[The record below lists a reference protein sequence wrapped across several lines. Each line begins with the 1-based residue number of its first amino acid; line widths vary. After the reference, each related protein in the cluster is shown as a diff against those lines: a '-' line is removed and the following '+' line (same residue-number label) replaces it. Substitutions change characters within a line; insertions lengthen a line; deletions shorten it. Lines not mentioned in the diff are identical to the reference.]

1 MALDFNVSPYYD
13 DYDPK
18 KDFYRVLFQP
28 GVAVQARELNQL
40 QSILQNQIEKFG
52 DNIFK
57 RGTIIEGCNITK
69 HDIFPYVKIK
79 DLETDGT
86 PVSIA
91 SYENLSVR
99 NSSNVSA
106 YIVKTVSGFES
117 RAPDLN
123 TLYVTY
129 NGSGTDSNTGSFS
142 PGDILQVFDSTYPI
156 FKMKVIDGSSK
167 FSNAD
172 TVVVMSAIAVTNSTG
187 GNTFPAGAFQAGHII
202 QNGVANATI
211 IEANTTAN
219 SEALILKIKPL
230 ATDLISAN
238 TIKWRFGAGDTIRN
252 ATTANVANVAA
263 TIGVGAEA
271 SITTDTLGKIT
282 ALTVTSGGAGYY
294 VEPHVTVKIETTS
307 SISSAEIAQLDVSAL
322 NYLSSITVANSAVS
336 SIGTGYGITVDEGT
350 IYQKGF
356 FSRVSNQIEVVNKYS
371 NTGFTKSVGFS
382 TVATT
387 VNSNQDT
394 SLLDNATGTYNYAAP
409 GADRLKLTPVLYV
422 LDKVEAD
429 ANTDFLP
436 IIEFADGNPYKQN
449 LSTIYNVIGDEIAKR
464 TYEESGNYFLNQFTV
479 TTKDSETL
487 AETPSVFKIAI
498 DPGTAYINGYRVQT
512 NDNYIANVEKG
523 IDTANNNAASIRLGY
538 GNFIRVK
545 ELGGVFEFNTGATV
559 ELYDT
564 AKTYLSLGGGAIT
577 TVGTKIGEARIRSV
591 VNEASNAE
599 PGSKDAT
606 YRLYLFDIVMSAGKN
621 FSSVRSIYH
630 GGTNKGIADVVLN
643 SAGAAELIDTRDSSL
658 LFKAVDAMKAANNMT
673 YTYRTV
679 NQGELANSTGY
690 IVLNLAAGE
699 NFPYA
704 GQLNTSELRDFVI
717 VPLADYEGQTNAT
730 GTITTTTTST
740 NVAGAGGMDF
750 RTSFNVGDWV
760 KFGNTTSTSYGQV
773 AQITGA
779 SSMILTSNAAAAYT
793 GGTMK
798 VAYPKNIPIS
808 LTNNGSKWA
817 NVETGNSQ
825 VLTIYIANTIANTS
839 GSSTSANIAI
849 AYNATR
855 TNVSSVAKTVQRN
868 IFTRIRT
875 ANNDASVRGPWALG
889 VSDVFRLRNVYIAN
903 GASRDI
909 TFNVSTDIQN
919 SGTANAFL
927 LFPDTP
933 FANGD
938 SLVYSNTA
946 GVGVLGGLANNGTY
960 YVVHANSSGFALSA
974 TRGGAN
980 LTLTANSSSTHKF
993 TGSPLFFGPNTFGV
1007 TDVTND
1013 FYIDMNHKEDYMDT
1027 SYLYRKPRR
1036 TVLSTN
1042 DVLLVKYD
1050 AFTGTAGVKTVSSY
1064 PISDGESFTALSA
1077 SANVHTMELPE
1088 FIGTSGKYYDLRD
1101 QFDFRPRSN
1110 NTIGFITDITS
1121 VAAGANAATI
1131 INPSEP
1137 SDATRFA
1144 STEQYFPAP
1153 DTTLTANIEYYLGR
1167 SDRVVV
1173 NSEGDFIIRRGK
1185 PGFISEIPSQP
1196 KNSLT
1201 LDVLRIAPY
1210 PSIPLGCSSDI
1221 IKIIDT
1227 KVGNETLSGTR
1238 RKTYTV
1244 VPTFTQQDR
1253 NNIQVKSYK
1262 MADIGALE
1270 NRIATL
1276 EYYVGFTLAEA
1287 LANARFIPSSLDA
1300 LLNRFRYGFFVD
1312 PFTDYNYADVGNP
1325 EFWATIR
1332 NNQLGPK
1339 LTELNLEFKDD
1350 GGATGVLTLPF
1361 TEFNVITQA
1370 DATDGPVVTAPPVD
1384 PGTTTTDPEPDP
1396 TGEVTT
1402 TTVTQTT
1409 ATVTE
1414 SQRSISN
1421 NDNGSVYE
1429 DFFYTMSSLFG
1440 PVEFYINSRDNNI
1453 ALEVFQSASS
1463 SGPWASTYTSATALP
1478 VSSADISNKGLS
1490 GLNDGRPFEHQGS
1503 LTRKSYG
1510 PAGGFLEDHFK
1521 LLWNHDPAAGRYYRL
1536 RIYKGSKHGG
1546 FLQNSKAGTFGFKL
1560 FYPTDSVTTNTI
1572 TTTNPTRFTFNGT
1585 VNTILPSEFT
1595 LQMTLN
1601 FAGEYGFNLYGG
1613 GVGGS
1618 GGVFIADSQAFKIAV
1633 TGLKPN
1639 TYHKFIFN
1647 NEDQTA
1653 KCSQSRTTTTNTDGL
1668 LSDANGVIAFDFYYD
1683 AGINE
1688 ATTDIQQQ
1696 NKLAL
1701 AVAGVK
1707 SFVLQSFDG
1716 TSKAGGSI
1724 NMKYYTPIWMAT
1736 ETATTP
1742 PLNVSPSVTT
1752 TTTTSDGLT
1761 TLSITSGTT
1770 TTNLSPQALDKIADA
1785 IDENNVDFRDRFDGY
1800 RMSYR

>member
-86 PVSIA
+86 PVAVSA
-91 SYENLSVR
+91 YENLSVR

-106 YIVKTVSGFES
+106 YIVKTVTGFES
-117 RAPDLN
+117 RSPDLN

-129 NGSGTDSNTGSFS
+129 NGSGADNNTATFS
-142 PGDILQVFDSTYPI
+142 PGDILEVFDATYPI

-172 TVVVMSAIAVTNSTG
+172 SVVVMSAIAVTNSTG
-187 GNTFPAGAFQAGHII
+187 GNTFPAGAFAAGQII

-219 SEALILKIKPL
+219 SEVLILKVKPL
-230 ATDLISAN
+230 ENDLISAN

-252 ATTANVANVAA
+252 ANTANVANVVA
-263 TIGVGAEA
+263 TIGIGAEA
-271 SITTDTLGKIT
+271 SITTDTLGKVT

-294 VEPHVTVKIETTS
+294 VPPHITIKIETTS
-307 SISSAEIAQLDVSAL
+307 SVSSAEIAQLDVSAL
-322 NYLSSITVANSAVS
+322 NYLSSITVANAAVS

-356 FSRVSNQIEVVNKYS
+356 FSRVGGQIEVVNKYS
-371 NTGFTKSVGFS
+371 NTGFTKSVGF
-382 TVATT
+382 TT
-387 VNSNQDT
+387 VQTTINSNQDT

-422 LDKVEAD
+422 LDKADAD
-429 ANTDFLP
+429 ANTEFLP

-449 LSTIYNVIGDEIAKR
+449 LSTIYNVIGDEMAKR
-464 TYEESGNYFLNQFTV
+464 TYEESGNYFLNQFMV

-512 NDNYIANVEKG
+512 TKNYIANVDKG

-545 ELGGVFEFNTGATV
+545 ELGGVFEFNKGATV
-559 ELYDT
+559 ELYNT
-564 AKTYLSLGGGAIT
+564 EKTYLSLGGGAIT
-577 TVGTKIGEARIRSV
+577 TAGTKIGEARIRSV

-599 PGSKDAT
+599 PGSKEAT
-606 YRLYLFDIVMSAGKN
+606 YRLYLFDIVMSPGKN
-621 FSSVRSIYH
+621 FSDVRSVYH
-630 GGTNKGIADVVLN
+630 NGTNKGIADVIVN
-643 SAGAAELIDTRDSSL
+643 SANNAELIDTRDSSL
-658 LFKAVDAMKAANNMT
+658 LFKTVDAMKYANNMT
-673 YTYRTV
+673 YTYRTI
-679 NQGELANSTGY
+679 NQGETANSDGY
-690 IVLNLAAGE
+690 IVLNLGAGE
-699 NFPYA
+699 VFPYT
-704 GQLNTSELRDFVI
+704 GELNTSEKRDFVVI
-717 VPLADYEGQTNAT
+717 PLADYEGQTNAT
-730 GTITTTTTST
+730 GTITTTTTSA

-760 KFGNTTSTSYGQV
+760 KFGNTTSSAYGQV
-773 AQITGA
+773 SQITGA
-779 SSMILTSNAAAAYT
+779 SSMILTSNASTAYT

-798 VAYPKNIPIS
+798 IAYPKNVPIS
-808 LTNNGSKWA
+808 LTNDPTKWA
-817 NVETGNSQ
+817 NVNSSQ
-825 VLTIYIANTIANTS
+825 VLTIYLANTIANST
-839 GSSTSANIAI
+839 GSSTTANIAI
-849 AYNATR
+849 TYNATR
-855 TNVSSVAKTVQRN
+855 TNVSSAAKTVQRN
-868 IFTRIRT
+868 IFTRIVT
-875 ANNDASVRGPWALG
+875 ANNADSVRGPWALG
-889 VSDVFRLRNVYIAN
+889 VSDAFRLRNVYIAN

-909 TFNVSTDIQN
+909 TFNVSTDIEN

-927 LFPDTP
+927 LFANTP

-938 SLVYSNTA
+938 ALVYSNTA
-946 GVGVLGGLANNGTY
+946 GVGVLGGLSNANTY
-960 YVVHANSSGFALSA
+960 YVVYANSSGFALSA

-993 TGSPLFFGPNTFGV
+993 TGSPVFFGPNTYGV
-1007 TDVTND
+1007 SDVTND

-1042 DVLLVKYD
+1042 DVLLIKYD

-1064 PISDGESFTALSA
+1064 PISDGESFTALSS
-1077 SANVHTMELPE
+1077 SANVHTMEIPE

-1110 NTIGFITDITS
+1110 NTIGFITDVTS
-1121 VAAGANAATI
+1121 VAAGANAASI
-1131 INPSEP
+1131 FNPTEP
-1137 SDATRFA
+1137 SDVNRFA
-1144 STEQYFPAP
+1144 SAEQYFPAP
-1153 DTTLTANIEYYLGR
+1153 DTTLTANIQYYLGR
-1167 SDRVVV
+1167 TDRVVV
-1173 NSEGDFIIRRGK
+1173 NSEGDFIIRKGK
-1185 PGFISEIPSQP
+1185 PGFMNEIPAQP

-1201 LDVLRIAPY
+1201 LDVLRISPY
-1210 PSIPLGCSSDI
+1210 PSIPVGCSSDI

-1238 RKTYTV
+1238 RRLYTAQPTYT
-1244 VPTFTQQDR
+1244 QNDR
-1253 NNIQVKSYK
+1253 NNIQIKSYR

-1270 NRIATL
+1270 SRIATL

-1332 NNQLGPK
+1332 NHQLGPK

-1350 GGATGVLTLPF
+1350 GGATGILTLPF

-1370 DATDGPVVTAPPVD
+1370 DATDGPVVTAPPAANTAAN
-1384 PGTTTTDPEPDP
+1384 TTPEPDP
-1396 TGEVTT
+1396 TGPVTL

-1414 SQRSISN
+1414 SQRSISG
-1421 NDNGSVYE
+1421 NDNGTVYE
-1429 DFFYTMSSLFG
+1429 EFYYTMSSLFG
-1440 PVEFYINSRDNNI
+1440 PVEFYLISRDNNN
-1453 ALEVFQSASS
+1453 ALEVFQSTSA
-1463 SGPWASTYTSATALP
+1463 SGPWTSTYSSQNAVIIETNDVSA
-1478 VSSADISNKGLS
+1478 KGLA
-1490 GLNDGRPFEHQGS
+1490 GLNDARPIERLSGT
-1503 LTRKSYG
+1503 LNRKSYG
-1510 PAGGFLEDHFK
+1510 PVGGFIEDQFK
-1521 LLWNHDPAAGRYYRL
+1521 LLWNHDPTGGRFYKL
-1536 RIYKGSKHGG
+1536 RIYKGENHGG
-1546 FLQNSKAGTFGFKL
+1546 QGKGGTYGFKL

-1572 TTTNPTRFTFNGT
+1572 TTTNPTKFVFTGT
-1585 VNTILPSEFT
+1585 VASITPSEFT
-1595 LQMTLN
+1595 LYMSANYAGAYGLN
-1601 FAGEYGFNLYGG
+1601 LFGG
-1613 GVGGS
+1613 GAVPSGAG
-1618 GGVFIADSQAFKIAV
+1618 GGVFIGDNQMFQIAV
-1633 TGLKPN
+1633 TSLKPN

-1647 NEDQTA
+1647 GEDQTA
-1653 KCSQSRTTTTNTDGL
+1653 KCSQVRTSTTNTNGL
-1668 LSDANGVIAFDFYYD
+1668 LSDQNGVITLDFYYD

-1688 ATTDIQQQ
+1688 ATSDQQQQ
-1696 NKLAL
+1696 NKLLQAI
-1701 AVAGVK
+1701 AGVK
-1707 SFVLQSFDG
+1707 SFTLQSYDG
-1716 TSKAGGSI
+1716 TSKATASI
-1724 NMKYYTPIWMAT
+1724 NMKYYAPVWLQA
-1736 ETATTP
+1736 ETATTST
-1742 PLNVSPSVTT
+1742 LNATTSVTT
-1752 TTTTSDGLT
+1752 TTTTSDSLT
-1761 TLSITSGTT
+1761 TMSVDTSTT
-1770 TTNLSPQALDKIADA
+1770 PTNISSAVADKIAAA
-1785 IDENNVDFRDRFDGY
+1785 IDDNNIDFRDY
-1800 RMSYR
+1800 LPSYKMSFR

>member
-86 PVSIA
+86 PIAVST
-91 SYENLSVR
+91 YENLAVR

-106 YIVKTVSGFES
+106 HIWKTVPGFES
-117 RAPDLN
+117 RAPDLA
-123 TLYVTY
+123 TLYVAY
-129 NGSGTDSNTGSFS
+129 NGTGIDSNTATFAA
-142 PGDILQVFDSTYPI
+142 GDILQVFDTTYPV

-172 TVVVMSAIAVTNSTG
+172 AVVVMSAIAVTNSTG
-187 GNTFPAGAFQAGHII
+187 GNTFPAGAFQAGHVI

-230 ATDLISAN
+230 AVDLLTAN
-238 TIKWRFGAGDTIRN
+238 TTKWRFGGGDTIRN
-252 ATTANVANVAA
+252 VTTANVANVVAS
-263 TIGVGAEA
+263 IGIGAEG
-271 SITTDTLGKIT
+271 SITTDSLGKVT
-282 ALTVTSGGAGYY
+282 ALTVTSGGSGYY
-294 VEPHVTVKIETTS
+294 VEPHVTIMIETTS
-307 SISSAEIAQLDVSAL
+307 SVTTAEIAQLDVAAL
-322 NYLSSITVANSAVS
+322 NYLSSITVANAAVS

-356 FSRVSNQIEVVNKYS
+356 FSRVSKQTEVVNKYS

-382 TVATT
+382 TVSTT

-409 GADRLKLTPVLYV
+409 GADRLKLTPQLYV
-422 LDKVEAD
+422 LDKTDAD
-429 ANTDFLP
+429 ANTEFLP

-464 TYEESGNYFLNQFTV
+464 TYEESGNYVLNQFLV
-479 TTKDSETL
+479 NTKDSDTL
-487 AETPSVFKIAI
+487 AETPAVFKVAI

-512 NDNYIANVEKG
+512 IKNYLANVDKG
-523 IDTANNNAASIRLGY
+523 IDTANNNAASIKLGY

-545 ELGGVFEFNTGATV
+545 ELGGVFQFNTGATV
-559 ELYDT
+559 ELYST
-564 AKTYLSLGGGAIT
+564 ARAYLSSGGGAIT
-577 TVGTKIGEARIRSV
+577 TAGTKIGEARIRSV

-599 PGSKDAT
+599 PGSKEAV
-606 YRLYLFDIVMSAGKN
+606 YRLYLFDIVMSSGKN
-621 FSSVRSIYH
+621 FSDVRSVYH
-630 GGTNKGIADVVLN
+630 NGTNKGIADVILN
-643 SAGAAELIDTRDSSL
+643 SANNAELIDTRDSSL
-658 LFKAVDAMKAANNMT
+658 LFKTVDAMKSANNMT
-673 YTYRTV
+673 YTYRTI
-679 NQGELANSTGY
+679 NQGESANSTGY
-690 IVLNLAAGE
+690 IVLNLGAGE
-699 NFPYA
+699 TFPYS
-704 GQLNTSELRDFVI
+704 GQLNTSELRDFVV

-730 GTITTTTTST
+730 GTITTTTTSA
-740 NVAGAGGMDF
+740 NVTGASGMDF

-760 KFGNTTSTSYGQV
+760 KFGNTTSSSYGQV

-779 SSMILTSNAAAAYT
+779 SSMILTSNASTAYT

-798 VAYPKNIPIS
+798 VAYPKSVPIP
-808 LTNNGSKWA
+808 LTNDPAKWA

-825 VLTIYIANTIANTS
+825 VLTIYLANTIANSS

-889 VSDVFRLRNVYIAN
+889 VSDAFRLRNVYIAN

-927 LFPDTP
+927 LFANTP

-938 SLVYSNTA
+938 ALVYSNTA
-946 GVGVLGGLANNGTY
+946 GVGVLGGLANNTTY
-960 YVVHANSSGFALSA
+960 YVVYANSSGFALSA

-980 LTLTANSSSTHKF
+980 LTLTSNSSSTHKF
-993 TGSPLFFGPNTFGV
+993 TGAPTYFGPNTYGV

-1027 SYLYRKPRR
+1027 SYLSRKPRR
-1036 TVLSTN
+1036 TVLNTN
-1042 DVLLVKYD
+1042 DILLVKYD
-1050 AFTGTAGVKTVSSY
+1050 AYTGTAGVKTVSSY

-1077 SANVHTMELPE
+1077 SANVHTMEIPE
-1088 FIGTSGKYYDLRD
+1088 FVGTSGRYYDLRD

-1110 NTIGFITDITS
+1110 NTIGFITDVTS

-1131 INPSEP
+1131 INPTEP
-1137 SDATRFA
+1137 SDSTRFA
-1144 STEQYFPAP
+1144 SAEQYFPAP
-1153 DTTLTANIEYYLGR
+1153 DTTLTANIQYYLGR
-1167 SDRVVV
+1167 NDRVTVDT
-1173 NSEGDFIIRRGK
+1173 EGEFTVRKGR
-1185 PGFISEIPSQP
+1185 PGFMNDIPTEP
-1196 KNSLT
+1196 KNSIT
-1201 LDVLRIAPY
+1201 LDILKIAPY
-1210 PSIPLGCSSDI
+1210 PSIPLAKSDDI
-1221 IKIIDT
+1221 SKIMDT
-1227 KVGNETLSGTR
+1227 KVGNDGTFGR
-1238 RKTYTV
+1238 RKDIYTALT
-1244 VPTFTQQDR
+1244 TFTNSDR
-1253 NNIQVKSYK
+1253 NAIQIKSYK
-1262 MADIGALE
+1262 MADISSLE

-1312 PFTDYNYADVGNP
+1312 PFTDYSYGDIGNP

-1332 NNQLGPK
+1332 DNQLGPK

-1350 GGATGVLTLPF
+1350 TGANGVLTLPF
-1361 TEFNVITQA
+1361 TEYNVITQA
-1370 DATDGPVVTAPPVD
+1370 DATDGPVVVANTAANTPGPP
-1384 PGTTTTDPEPDP
+1384 PDP
-1396 TGEVTT
+1396 TGPVTI

-1409 ATVTE
+1409 ATVVQE
-1414 SQRSISN
+1414 QRSTSHS
-1421 NDNGSVYE
+1421 DDYPVYE
-1429 DFFYTMSSLFG
+1429 DFYYTMSSLFG
-1440 PVEFYINSRDNNI
+1440 PVEFYINSRDNNA
-1453 ALEVFQSASS
+1453 ALEVFQSTTA
-1463 SGPWASTYTSATALP
+1463 SGPWVTTHTSASAVLIT
-1478 VSSADISNKGLS
+1478 SADITTKGLL
-1490 GLNDGRPFEHQGS
+1490 GLNGGRPYENIGGT
-1503 LTRKSYG
+1503 LNRKSYG
-1510 PAGGFLEDHFK
+1510 PAGVGGFIEDQFK
-1521 LLWNHDPAAGRYYRL
+1521 LLWNHDPTYGQYYKL
-1536 RIYKGSKHGG
+1536 RVYKGDNHGG
-1546 FLQNSKAGTFGFKL
+1546 QGQGGTFGFKL

-1572 TTTNPTRFTFNGT
+1572 TVTNPSRFTFNGT
-1585 VNTILPSEFT
+1585 VNTLSPQEFT
-1595 LQMTLN
+1595 MLMTAGYTDYGLN
-1601 FAGEYGFNLYGG
+1601 LFGG
-1613 GVGGS
+1613 GASAYGAGAA
-1618 GGVFIADSQAFKIAV
+1618 GTFIADSQMFQLAI

-1639 TYHKFIFN
+1639 TYHKFMFN

-1653 KCSQSRTTTTNTDGL
+1653 KCSQVRTSTTNTNGL
-1668 LSDANGVIAFDFYYD
+1668 LSDANGVITFDFYYD

-1688 ATTDIQQQ
+1688 ATSDLQQQ
-1696 NKLAL
+1696 NRLAT
-1701 AVAGVK
+1701 AAAGVK
-1707 SFVLQSFDG
+1707 TFTLQSFDG
-1716 TSKAGGSI
+1716 TSKATGSI
-1724 NMKYYTPIWMAT
+1724 NLKYYTPAWFA
-1736 ETATTP
+1736 ADTTTSTTTTT
-1742 PLNVSPSVTT
+1742 LNITPSVTT
-1752 TTTTSDGLT
+1752 TSTGTAVDTTVTASSVSTTST
-1761 TLSITSGTT
+1761 VI
-1770 TTNLSPQALDKIADA
+1770 NDA
-1785 IDENNVDFRDRFDGY
+1785 IENNNVDFRDIGAGY
-1800 RMSYR
+1800 RMSFR